1 MKTNTY
7 AGRARWD
14 GFGILDAQLLAG
26 TVGLALALRI
36 ACISILDVKPLR
48 SDPAAY
54 FAMAS
59 NLLAGNGLIDGLHQ
73 YAQYNPLYPFAI
85 YVVWTIFGQ
94 SLISIKI
101 LNVILGGLSVGALYA
116 AAAILFRSRLAA
128 VLAATFWATYLEGVV
143 YTAYVSKENLM
154 CFLMT
159 LQIFLVAWFT
169 VSERKYLIA
178 ALVGV
183 AGGLQAL
190 TGSAGGVVVPAL
202 LLGLFFASGDY
213 RSFLRYAAVLV
224 LAMAVVVGPW
234 LYRND
239 SVVGAPVL
247 VSSMGINL
255 YMGNNANATGNWIS
269 IAETPLGSKEW
280 NRMLREKG
288 EYRVNQYAAKLAM
301 DHMRQN
307 PLSTAAL
314 ALKKAVLFW
323 TPPFH
328 QGPPAESQ
336 SRAERL
342 IRLLWGIQFTMLAA
356 LFAVFAIGYTP
367 RHREFYF
374 IVASVVLYT
383 ALHMVF
389 YVMSRYRLPILPVV
403 FLGSAFVLDR
413 WLRPWLGKARSGEA
427 AQAP

>member
-1 MKTNTY
+1 MH
-7 AGRARWD
+7 AGRAPSG
-14 GFGILDAQLLAG
+14 GFGVLDAQLLAG
-26 TVGLALALRI
+26 TIGLALALRI
-36 ACISILDVKPLR
+36 TCISILDVKPLR

-73 YAQYNPLYPFAI
+73 YAQYNPAYPFAI

-101 LNVILGGLSVGALYA
+101 LNVVLGGLSVGVLYA
-116 AAAILFRSRLAA
+116 AAMILFRSRLAA
-128 VLAATFWATYLEGVV
+128 VLAATFWATYLEGIV

-169 VSERKYLIA
+169 VSERKYLVA

-183 AGGLQAL
+183 ASGFQAL

-202 LLGLFFASGDY
+202 LLGLFFGSSGY

-269 IAETPLGSKEW
+269 IADTPLGSKEW
-280 NRMLREKG
+280 NRMLHEQG
-288 EYRVNQYAAKLAM
+288 EYRVNQYAVKLAV
-301 DHMRQN
+301 DYMREN
-307 PLSTAAL
+307 PVSTAVL
-314 ALKKAVLFW
+314 ALRKAVLFW

-328 QGPPAESQ
+328 QGPPVESQ
-336 SRAERL
+336 SLAERL
-342 IRLLWGIQFTMLAA
+342 IRLLWGIQFTVLAA
-356 LFAVFAIGYTP
+356 LFAVFAIRYTP

-403 FLGSAFVLDR
+403 FLGSAFVVDC
-413 WLRPWLGKARSGEA
+413 WLRPWLGKARFGEA
-427 AQAP
+427 ANAS